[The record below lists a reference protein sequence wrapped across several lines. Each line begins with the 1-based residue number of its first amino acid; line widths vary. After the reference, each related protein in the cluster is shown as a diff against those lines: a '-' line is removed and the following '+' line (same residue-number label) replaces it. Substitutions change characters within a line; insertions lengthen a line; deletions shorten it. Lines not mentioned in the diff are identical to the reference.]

1 MYINSEAAI
10 PLVGLAY
17 EFMYMELC
25 KIKVMRLF
33 IKNQLKWKEPKC
45 P

>member
-10 PLVGLAY
+10 SLVGLAY

-25 KIKVMRLF
+25 KVKVMKLF
-33 IKNQLKWKEPKC
+33 SEN
-45 P
+45 

>member
-10 PLVGLAY
+10 PLVWLAY

-25 KIKVMRLF
+25 KVKDETIHWELVKME
-33 IKNQLKWKEPKC
+33 IA
-45 P
+45 